1 MYIENLELL
10 DLGRE
15 KKEMIKFGSI
25 MYKKKLLST
34 DKISISELDD
44 AFETVINSEIIMRK

>member
-1 MYIENLELL
+1 
-10 DLGRE
+10 
-15 KKEMIKFGSI
+15 MIKFGSI

-44 AFETVINSEIIMRK
+44 AFEIVINSEIIMRK